1 MPTTQ
6 INWLIPKPTRKP
18 PVATSPAKIP
28 KPAAQPDQLGH
39 SSQTLVLP
47 CVQPEAAA
55 EPDQLGPS
63 GQIAL
68 ELGIV
73 QSSHAVIDYPPLTK
87 FSPKAVLRGPA
98 SDGSP
103 SAGTS
108 KNGAVPLARRPAKPL
123 TPTRQDP
130 ITTSTKGKEKS
141 VAPSDDEE
149 EDLFDDDPDH
159 DVEQEVEPSSPPPAG
174 PKQGRPRKSILQDA
188 AKRMK
193 KF

>member
-18 PVATSPAKIP
+18 PVATSPAKMP

-63 GQIAL
+63 GQIA
-68 ELGIV
+68 
-73 QSSHAVIDYPPLTK
+73 
-87 FSPKAVLRGPA
+87 
-98 SDGSP
+98 
-103 SAGTS
+103 GTS
-108 KNGAVPLARRPAKPL
+108 KNGAVPLARWPAKPL

-130 ITTSTKGKEKS
+130 ITTSTKGKEKA

-149 EDLFDDDPDH
+149 EDLFNNDPDH
-159 DVEQEVEPSSPPPAG
+159 DVEQDVEPSSPPPAG
-174 PKQGRPRKSILQDA
+174 PKRGRPRKSILQDA